1 LIGKGR
7 KVSKLEQLQR
17 VVENPCIKKKEEII
31 VRAIDNFL
39 YDEKDGTVL
48 RHVVSAAQEE
58 MANATIDDVLLFI
71 RGSERI
77 DNVSAHLGYT
87 VNLSFT
93 EMGFKPQFMTINN
106 NLYFLSLILLI
117 LQFFV
122 SFFVMYDFLPK
133 SLISLLLSY
142 NLLFGS
148 FSF

>member
-48 RHVVSAAQEE
+48 RHVVSGAQEE
-58 MANATIDDVLLFI
+58 MANATIDDVLLFM
-71 RGSERI
+71 RGSKRL
-77 DNVSAHLGYT
+77 DSVST
-87 VNLSFT
+87 NLSFT